1 MNRYPTGVKT
11 VQSIHRPHNLDRSRA
26 ALLML
31 IFMTALGLVNWL
43 RGPAAHVRAEER
55 TPAALITCPLLASNM
70 LSDQPTP
77 GILLAWRTAITDT
90 TTIGFE
96 LSRSQFTS
104 VDSDSFSPPVPVPDL
119 QNKTVAADGD
129 ELRYTVIDTQV
140 QSGTKYNYV
149 LTMTNI
155 ISDTATI
162 TDTETI
168 TDTVLAVNTH
178 TWTYDDDP
186 DRQDDEICLS
196 SRQSIWT
203 PTPTYTGQPTDT
215 PLPPTPTHTTTPTW
229 TPTPTNTQPPS
240 PIVWPTDTPYPS
252 PTFTPLPTETPIPP
266 TPTETPTETP
276 LPTFTPMISAPTPRF
291 DANTEFNSQ
300 WTEPN
305 SSPLPTPEWT
315 PPQENQPIWPEE
327 TPTPFLPFDS
337 PPQEEFMSETAA
349 DAQEASPVQ
358 AALMSS
364 VDSAEDEEDA
374 VALMAPE
381 APPVLSEYRPTP
393 TRNGSTPLRLALYTV
408 GALALLSA
416 LAFLFGALALFGSKN
431 R

>member
-1 MNRYPTGVKT
+1 
-11 VQSIHRPHNLDRSRA
+11 
-26 ALLML
+26 
-31 IFMTALGLVNWL
+31 
-43 RGPAAHVRAEER
+43 
-55 TPAALITCPLLASNM
+55 
-70 LSDQPTP
+70 
-77 GILLAWRTAITDT
+77 
-90 TTIGFE
+90 
-96 LSRSQFTS
+96 
-104 VDSDSFSPPVPVPDL
+104 
-119 QNKTVAADGD
+119 
-129 ELRYTVIDTQV
+129 
-140 QSGTKYNYV
+140 
-149 LTMTNI
+149 
-155 ISDTATI
+155 
-162 TDTETI
+162 
-168 TDTVLAVNTH
+168 
-178 TWTYDDDP
+178 
-186 DRQDDEICLS
+186 
-196 SRQSIWT
+196 
-203 PTPTYTGQPTDT
+203 
-215 PLPPTPTHTTTPTW
+215 
-229 TPTPTNTQPPS
+229 
-240 PIVWPTDTPYPS
+240 
-252 PTFTPLPTETPIPP
+252 
-266 TPTETPTETP
+266 
-276 LPTFTPMISAPTPRF
+276 MISAPTPRF

-374 VALMAPE
+374 VALMAPQAPE